1 MSPPERIFF
10 GPSVWPTGPETWCSK
25 PFRGVW
31 SNFFALFPLSPP
43 YSSIYLS
50 IYLTTYLSIHISIHR
65 HSALTHGDK
74 ILDLVKDPEA
84 RVFIYLSIY
93 RSTYLS
99 IYSHI
104 YPSAFCAHPRD
115 GDKMPDQVKD
125 PEARVFIFLSI
136 YLTVCPIYL
145 YIYLP

>member
-10 GPSVWPTGPETWCSK
+10 GPSVRPTGPETWCSK

-31 SNFFALFPLSPP
+31 SNFLALFPLSPP

-93 RSTYLS
+93 
-99 IYSHI
+99 SHI

-115 GDKMPDQVKD
+115 GDKMPDQ
-125 PEARVFIFLSI
+125 EARVFIFLSI